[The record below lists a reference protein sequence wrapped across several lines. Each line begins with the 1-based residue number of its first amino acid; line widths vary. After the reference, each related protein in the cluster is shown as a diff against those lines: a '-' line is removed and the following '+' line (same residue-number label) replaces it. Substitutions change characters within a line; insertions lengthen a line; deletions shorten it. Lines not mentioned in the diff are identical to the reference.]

1 MKTIQLQTL
10 TISNFKGCAALTLD
24 FDGRGATLYGDNA
37 AGKTTVYDALTWL
50 LFGKDSRG
58 RGDFE
63 IKPLDADGKVRDHGA
78 VTAVEGVLSVDGAT
92 VTLKRTYFERWAT
105 KRGSSEAK
113 FDGNTSEY
121 CVDGV
126 PVKKFEYEAR
136 VGDMVSEEL
145 FRTLTNVTWFCE
157 GLDWRS
163 RRGLLLDICGV
174 PGDMEILE
182 AEPERFAELSDA
194 VGKLS
199 VEDHKKKLLA
209 RRKALNGARD
219 TIPARLDEQKK
230 SVETLSGIDF
240 KALRAERETKT
251 VRVDQLTG
259 ELVKLKHGALLDGK
273 RNELA
278 SVRNELAALENE
290 NERHRQSQYV
300 PTEDRRPV
308 LNADIRRAKDRLA
321 RSERLAESEQ
331 AAIDKAAKRI
341 DSLRS
346 SWLAVD
352 GETFTAAKCP
362 TCGQVLP
369 QAAQETARGRFE
381 ADKERRKTQIT
392 DDAGREKENTTA
404 AEQRRD
410 AYRSE
415 ADEARRTVERLT
427 DELNNCALPTV
438 PEIRDM
444 PEYAQRRA
452 ELEGRIAALGKDV
465 AGLQGENAAIRE
477 EISGKVSVLRGEIV
491 ELDRQLAREEYL
503 VLAHQREKELR
514 EEAQKTAAELEAIDK
529 QLYLCEDFTRFKVR
543 YIEESVNHG
552 FRIARFKLF
561 DEQVNGGLAD
571 CCEATFQ
578 GVPYGSLNNGARV
591 NLGIDVIRTISEHYG
606 LRVPLFVDNAE
617 SVTSLIDA
625 GTQVIRLSVSAG
637 DMELRCEY
645 ED

>member
-1 MKTIQLQTL
+1 MKTIQLQML
-10 TISNFKGCAALTLD
+10 TVSNFKGCNSLTLS
-24 FDGRGATLYGDNA
+24 FNGRAATIYGDNA

-63 IKPLDADGKVRDHGA
+63 IKPLDADGNVRDHGA
-78 VTAVEGVLSVDGAT
+78 VTAVEGVLSVDGST
-92 VTLKRTYFERWAT
+92 MTLKRTYFERWTT

-121 CVDGV
+121 FVDGV

-157 GLDWRS
+157 GMDWRS
-163 RRGLLLDICGV
+163 RRGLLLDVCGV
-174 PGDMEILE
+174 PGDAEILT
-182 AEPERFAELSDA
+182 AEPERFTELSEA
-194 VGKLS
+194 AGKLP

-230 SVETLSGIDF
+230 SIETLSGIDF

-251 VRVDQLTG
+251 ARMDQLTG
-259 ELVKLKHGALLDGK
+259 ELVKLEHGTLLDGK

-290 NERHRQSQYV
+290 NERHRNSQRV
-300 PTEDRRPV
+300 LVEDRRPA
-308 LNADIRRAKDRLA
+308 LNAELQRAKDRLS
-321 RSERLAESEQ
+321 RSGRLAESEQ
-331 AAIDKAAKRI
+331 EAVNNASQRL
-341 DSLRS
+341 DSLRA
-346 SWLAVD
+346 SWLAAD

-362 TCGQVLP
+362 TCGQTLP
-369 QAAQETARGRFE
+369 QEAQETARGRFE
-381 ADKERRKTQIT
+381 ADKERRKAEIT
-392 DDAGREKENTTA
+392 DAAGREKESMAA
-404 AEQRRD
+404 AEKRRD

-415 ADEARRTVERLT
+415 TEDARQTIERLT
-427 DELNNCALPTV
+427 DELKNYLTPAA
-438 PEIRDM
+438 PEIHDL
-444 PEYAQRRA
+444 PDYTRRCA
-452 ELEGRIAALGKDV
+452 ELNSRIAALGEEV
-465 AGLQGENAAIRE
+465 AGLQGENTAIRE
-477 EISGKVSVLRGEIV
+477 EIGGKVSILRGEIA

-503 VLAHQREKELR
+503 TFAHQREKELR
-514 EEAQKTAAELEAIDK
+514 EEAQKTDAELETIDK

-543 YIEESVNHG
+543 YIEESVNHR

-617 SVTSLIDA
+617 GVTSLIDA
-625 GTQVIRLSVSAG
+625 GTQVIRLAVSAG